1 MAMFSTPKIRI
12 SYHTRLFLL
21 LLAVSWVLVACFV
34 VFQYKRERQY
44 KIEKLDSQLQL
55 YNAHLIDALTNDSI
69 DFEAVIH
76 KQPIDGLRI
85 SVINADGTLA
95 FDNTLDSL
103 PGDSHLNRPE
113 ISQAVSDGCGYTLRR
128 HSSSTNNTY
137 FYSATAGDGLIVR
150 SAVPYTMSLQE
161 ILDADRSFLWFMLMV
176 TLGIS
181 LLGYF
186 ATRRIGHTI
195 TRLNRFAEKAE
206 KGEQVYDAEPFP
218 SNELGGIST
227 HIIRLYARLQQ
238 TMEERDRE
246 HRKAIVEQQEK
257 DRIKKQLTN
266 NINHELKTPVAAIK
280 ICLETILTHRNLPAD
295 KHWEFIENCHGHT
308 ERLVNL
314 LNDVTAITRIDDGAD
329 NIAKER
335 LSLKEIIDDVAHSFK
350 PGLELA
356 GMRLEYK
363 LPEELPIIGNRT
375 FLASI
380 FRNLIDNAIAY
391 SGGSL
396 VTINLEAE
404 TDSSYRFSLS
414 DDGCGIPEEHLERI
428 FERFYRIDK
437 GRSRALGGTG
447 LGLSI
452 VRNAVRLHGGVISA
466 ANKASGGAKFMF
478 TLHKYDG

>member
-1 MAMFSTPKIRI
+1 MAMFSTQKIKI

-34 VFQYKRERQY
+34 AFQYRRERQY

-55 YNAHLIDALTNDSI
+55 YNSHLIDALSNDSI
-69 DFEAVIH
+69 DFEAVVH
-76 KQPIDGLRI
+76 KRPIAALRI

-113 ISQAVSDGCGYTLRR
+113 IREAMASGSGYTLRR
-128 HSSSTNNTY
+128 HSSSTNNNY

-150 SAVPYTMSLQE
+150 SAVPYSMSLQE
-161 ILDADRSFLWFMLMV
+161 ILDADRSFLWFMLLV

-186 ATRRIGHTI
+186 ATRRIGRTI
-195 TRLNRFAEKAE
+195 TRLNSFAEKAE
-206 KGEQVYDAEPFP
+206 KGESVYDTEPFP
-218 SNELGGIST
+218 SDELGSIST

-246 HRKAIVEQQEK
+246 HRKAIAGQQEK
-257 DRIKKQLTN
+257 NRIKKQLTN

-280 ICLETILTHRNLPAD
+280 ICLETVLTHRDLPPA
-295 KHWEFIENCHGHT
+295 KHWEFLENSYGHT
-308 ERLVNL
+308 LRLVNL
-314 LNDVTAITRIDDGAD
+314 LNDVAAITRMDDGAA
-329 NIAKER
+329 NIEKSP
-335 LSLKEIIDDVAHSFK
+335 LSLREIVDEVAHGFTPSLQRVGIKF
-350 PGLELA
+350 ECS
-356 GMRLEYK
+356 
-363 LPEELPIIGNRT
+363 LPHDMPIVGNRA
-375 FLASI
+375 FLSSI

-396 VTINLEAE
+396 ISLKLEAE
-404 TDSSYRFSLS
+404 TDTMYRFAFS
-414 DDGCGIPEEHLERI
+414 DNGCGIPDEHLERI

-437 GRSRALGGTG
+437 GRSRLLGGTG

-452 VRNAVRLHGGVISA
+452 VRNAVKLHGGTISA
-466 ANKASGGAKFMF
+466 ANVVAGGIRFTF
-478 TLHKYDG
+478 TLCKR